1 MVNVIG
7 NKELLKNFDVRS
19 DITGASLVAQW

>member
-1 MVNVIG
+1 MANVIE
-7 NKELLKNFDVRS
+7 NKELLKNFDLRS